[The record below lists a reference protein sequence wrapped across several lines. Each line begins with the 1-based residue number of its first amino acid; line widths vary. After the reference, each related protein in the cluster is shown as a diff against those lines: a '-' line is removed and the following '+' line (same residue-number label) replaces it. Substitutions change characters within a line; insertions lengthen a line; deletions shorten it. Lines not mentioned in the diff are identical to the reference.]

1 MKKTASA
8 LGLCVT
14 AALLAG
20 CGGGA
25 NSPTDKNGGG
35 DQVVDGA
42 TFTMALSADPGNLD
56 PQSSAA
62 SALFTMSQFA
72 YDPLVSVNG
81 KTGAIE
87 SQLATTWNVSGKTV
101 TLTLAKGV
109 TCSDGSKLTASDVA
123 SNLAYVADPKNKS
136 PFLGTFLPVG
146 ATAKGDDA
154 SGTVTITL
162 ASPAP
167 FVLNGLANL
176 PIVCPKGMAD
186 RSSLA
191 AGTDGTGPYKLTQSA
206 AGSQYTYVIRKGY
219 AWGPNGA
226 TTATQ
231 GLPASIVIKVISN
244 ETTAA
249 NLLISGGLNAAQILG
264 PDTTRLEHA
273 NLFVEKTPALIGE
286 QWYNHASGHA
296 TSDPKVRMALTQA
309 LDLSEL
315 QKVMTSG
322 KGSPATTMAALEPV
336 ACPGDPAS
344 DSLPKSDP
352 GAASTALKAAAP
364 GTLTFLYDNSAGS
377 TVSAA
382 AELAVKQW
390 QSAGVSV
397 TAKGESGT
405 ALQQTI
411 FGTGNWDIAWVPLN
425 VNSPDQLVPFL
436 SGPAA
441 PNGTNFSD
449 ITNSQYTASVQK
461 ASAMQGTSGCK
472 TWLQGESDLI
482 SAADVVPFANSE
494 VETFGAK
501 SQFDIVGSLIPTSIR
516 MLAN

>member
-1 MKKTASA
+1 
-8 LGLCVT
+8 
-14 AALLAG
+14 
-20 CGGGA
+20 
-25 NSPTDKNGGG
+25 
-35 DQVVDGA
+35 
-42 TFTMALSADPGNLD
+42 
-56 PQSSAA
+56 
-62 SALFTMSQFA
+62 MSQFA

-87 SQLATTWNVSGKTV
+87 SQLATAWKVSDKTV

-167 FVLNGLANL
+167 FVLNGLASL

-191 AGTDGTGPYKLTQSA
+191 DGTDGTGPYKLTKSA
-206 AGSQYTYVIRKGY
+206 AGSQYTYAIRKGY

-315 QKVMTSG
+315 EKVMTSG

-344 DSLPKSDP
+344 GSLPKSDP

-390 QSAGVSV
+390 CRSV
-397 TAKGESGT
+397 GRGQRGPAKGESGT

-436 SGPAA
+436 SGTAA
-441 PNGTNFSD
+441 PKGTNFSD

-461 ASAMQGTSGCK
+461 ASAMQSTSGCP

-501 SQFDIVGSLIPTSIR
+501 SRFDIVGSLIPTSIR
-516 MLAN
+516 MFAN